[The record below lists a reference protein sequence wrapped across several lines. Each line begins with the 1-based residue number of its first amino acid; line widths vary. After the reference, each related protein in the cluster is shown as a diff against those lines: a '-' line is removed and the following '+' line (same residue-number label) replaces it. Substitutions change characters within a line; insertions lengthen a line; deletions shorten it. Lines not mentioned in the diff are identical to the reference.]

1 MHNSISLTSIDPD
14 IVRIF
19 KWMIEMGSRVVTQQ
33 IEDQLKQKAN
43 AVMDEEKFA
52 ELELLLSKLVNENDS
67 SYDIIFVRRKY
78 IS

>member
-1 MHNSISLTSIDPD
+1 
-14 IVRIF
+14 
-19 KWMIEMGSRVVTQQ
+19 MGSRVVTQQ

>member
-1 MHNSISLTSIDPD
+1 LHNSISLTSIDPD